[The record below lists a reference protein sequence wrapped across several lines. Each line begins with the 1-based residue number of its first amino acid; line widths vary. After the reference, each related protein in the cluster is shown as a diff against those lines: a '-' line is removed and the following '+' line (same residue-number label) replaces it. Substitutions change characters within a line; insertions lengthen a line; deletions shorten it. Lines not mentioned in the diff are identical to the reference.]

1 MSFALADGE
10 NDGKG
15 DNDGDGDGAN
25 DSFAYMFE
33 PLAVMFIVVNSF
45 SSSGRPEAITVAPHF
60 CVAAV

>member
-33 PLAVMFIVVNSF
+33 PLAVVLPLLRFRLLV
-45 SSSGRPEAITVAPHF
+45 
-60 CVAAV
+60 